1 MMGHYAP
8 NLSGSLLMR
17 SWTIGAVSAVIVCG
31 WLPMLPPPGIP
42 LGLLLFAILA
52 IPRFGRRA
60 SGVVGVACGLA
71 LACSHGSQMLE
82 RRLDSV
88 CEMQPQSV
96 RGTVMSL
103 PRAMLIRDDL
113 RRQRFEFDVAEFLD
127 KSCAGPETLLLSY
140 YGSNNV
146 APGDT
151 LQLSAKLRQPWG
163 LANPGSFNM
172 QAWFAESG
180 IDAVGT
186 AGSLEPYTLV
196 AGDVPFTGHHRLR
209 QEISRAISANRFE
222 PGADAILRAITVA
235 DRSGL
240 DASLWQLLQ
249 SYGVNHLVVISGLH
263 IGLIGGLGYLLG
275 SMFSRLA
282 SLCSGHRL
290 FSLLPE
296 VCALVFALCYTSLAG
311 FGLASQRALCMLA
324 CFCLASTAGRAS
336 SAWNNLLLAAV
347 IVLAVNPL
355 SALGSGFWL
364 SFGAVACLLWLGMWR
379 PRKSL
384 PARLLMTHGYMS
396 IAMVPLGGYWFGTA
410 SVVAGLANLVLVP
423 LVTLILVPLTL
434 MAAFLYVLGIAGA
447 DTLWQWAAAF
457 VGFFLGPAQSVA
469 ENHSEWLTILF
480 YPQWQE
486 LLLAATGLVLLALPL
501 GRLAAILVIALLLPL
516 CLVDQKPA
524 VAEPTLAILDV
535 GQGSAVVFQSGERTL
550 VYDTGGGDP
559 AGNNLATSALL
570 PFLRYSG
577 VKRLDTLIASHPDND
592 HSAGINTV
600 LGKVP
605 VARYLYGLP
614 VPGVPG
620 GRPCVAGKSW
630 QWPTGER
637 FQLLAPAAESGL
649 ASNNASCV
657 LLIEVRGKRLLLPGD
672 VEASREKQLL
682 AYWGATLD
690 SDVLLA
696 GHHGSRTSS
705 TYGWLKHITPDTVIF
720 SYGYA
725 NRFGHPHATI
735 LARIVAMG
743 AKTHSTASEGAVILT
758 FGTDGTVS
766 RVLWRLTQQRY
777 WM

>member
-1 MMGHYAP
+1 
-8 NLSGSLLMR
+8 MR
-17 SWTIGAVSAVIVCG
+17 SWIIGAVSAVIVCG
-31 WLPMLPPPGIP
+31 WLPVLPPASVP
-42 LGLLLFAILA
+42 LGLLLFTILA
-52 IPRFGRRA
+52 IFQFGWRA
-60 SGVVGVACGLA
+60 SGLAGAAFGFA
-71 LACSHGSQMLE
+71 LAYSHGSQILE
-82 RRLDSV
+82 RRLDSG
-88 CEMQPQSV
+88 CEMQPQIV
-96 RGTVMSL
+96 RGTVASL
-103 PRAMLIRDDL
+103 PRTSNIREDL
-113 RRQRFEFDVAEFLD
+113 RRQRFEFAVAEFFD
-127 KSCAGPETLLLSY
+127 DSCAGPKTLLLSY
-140 YGSNNV
+140 YGRKNI

-151 LQLSAKLRQPWG
+151 LQLSAKLHQPWG

-186 AGSLEPYTLV
+186 AGSLEPYALAT
-196 AGDVPFTGHHRLR
+196 GDVPFTGHHRLR
-209 QEISRAISANRFE
+209 LEISRAISANGFE
-222 PGADAILRAITVA
+222 PGVDAILRAITVA

-240 DASLWQLLQ
+240 NASLWQLLQ

-275 SMFSRLA
+275 SLLSRLV
-282 SLCSGHRL
+282 SLLSCHRL

-324 CFCLASTAGRAS
+324 CFCLASSVGRAS

-379 PRKSL
+379 PQRSL

-434 MAAFLYVLGIAGA
+434 MAAFLHVLGVGAA
-447 DTLWQWAAAF
+447 DTLWHWAAVF
-457 VGFFLGPAQSVA
+457 IGLFLAPAQSIA
-469 ENHSEWLTILF
+469 EDHRDWLTILF
-480 YPQWQE
+480 YPQWPE
-486 LLLAATGLVLLALPL
+486 LLLAVTGLALLALPL
-501 GRLAAILVIALLLPL
+501 GRAAAILVIALLLPL
-516 CLVDQKPA
+516 FLVDRKPPL
-524 VAEPTLAILDV
+524 AEPTLSVLDV
-535 GQGSAVVFQSGERTL
+535 GQGSAVVFQSGARTL

-559 AGNNLATSALL
+559 AGNNLAASVVL
-570 PFLRYSG
+570 PFLRYFG
-577 VKRLDTLIASHPDND
+577 VKELDTLIASHPDND

-600 LGKVP
+600 LGQMP

-614 VPGVPG
+614 VPGVTG

-637 FQLLAPAAESGL
+637 FQLLAPAGESGL
-649 ASNNASCV
+649 TSNNASCV
-657 LLIEVRGKRLLLPGD
+657 LLIEVRGVRLLLPGD

-705 TYGWLKHITPDTVIF
+705 TYGWLKYITPDTVVF

-735 LARIVAMG
+735 LARTRVMG
-743 AKTHSTASEGAVILT
+743 AKTHSTASDGAVILT
-758 FGTDGTVS
+758 FRPDGTVS
-766 RVLWRLTQQRY
+766 GQLWRPTQQRY